1 MKKNVIDIIQRFQT
15 HHALQEE
22 RERKNSHASAN
33 GAVAPSIPGKTGMP
47 EDSDKNVDI
56 NHSQPNE
63 STQDVE
69 LPTPH
74 AERFVRTIRIGL
86 PATAKAPSA
95 RTDSSTINSKGSSL
109 QIAALFIQDP
119 TLAMLALSLI
129 TVIVLV
135 CILVLPIR

>member
-1 MKKNVIDIIQRFQT
+1 MENSQGWRPDEVARFGNMNT
-15 HHALQEE
+15 SYSRPIEL
-22 RERKNSHASAN
+22 
-33 GAVAPSIPGKTGMP
+33 
-47 EDSDKNVDI
+47 
-56 NHSQPNE
+56 
-63 STQDVE
+63 TQDIEIPV
-69 LPTPH
+69 P
-74 AERFVRTIRIGL
+74 RVVRIVRTVRGL